1 VAPSYSSFIASSE
14 AEAITRTSDGYLEWC
29 PDSKVVSAA
38 NVLWLP
44 LGELLVERGL
54 LSNVQLELALG
65 EQRRTGL
72 RLGEVLVSM
81 GFVSEEAL
89 ARMLL
94 EQVGLSSTAEERS
107 DPSQALPQ
115 PPPEPEVEHGVA
127 VVWERPADDEPE
139 AVADHEPE
147 AFIEPEP
154 QTFDQPHPEAFDERE
169 PRASDEPEAEPFTE
183 QEAVVFEAP
192 APAPE
197 TEAEPE
203 PAPEPAAQPPLRV
216 SRPGEGASGE
226 PGGSPER
233 TSAPEPELRIAF
245 EAHSAPERA
254 PEPVIVRMDDP
265 GRGRGRWWS
274 RNGNKARVREL
285 EKVLSDFEQRSRA
298 IEADIMRVRTTLR
311 NLRDE
316 KPRP

>member
-1 VAPSYSSFIASSE
+1 MSETTHIRSTTGFVAPSYSSFIASSE

-29 PDSKVVSAA
+29 PDSKIVSAA

-94 EQVGLSSTAEERS
+94 EQVGLSSPVVE
-107 DPSQALPQ
+107 QAHAQQAQ
-115 PPPEPEVEHGVA
+115 PDSPPEPQVEPGVA
-127 VVWERPADDEPE
+127 VVWERQPADEP
-139 AVADHEPE
+139 AAEPPVGLSGGSGE
-147 AFIEPEP
+147 PGGSPAPSAEPEP
-154 QTFDQPHPEAFDERE
+154 
-169 PRASDEPEAEPFTE
+169 
-183 QEAVVFEAP
+183 VVFEAP
-192 APAPE
+192 TPE
-197 TEAEPE
+197 PEPEREPEPE
-203 PAPEPAAQPPLRV
+203 PAAELPVRV
-216 SRPGEGASGE
+216 SGPGERASGE
-226 PGGSPER
+226 PGGSPPPTAE
-233 TSAPEPELRIAF
+233 PEPELRIAVG
-245 EAHSAPERA
+245 AQPAPDRA

-285 EKVLSDFEQRSRA
+285 EQVLSDFEQRSRA
-298 IEADIMRVRTTLR
+298 IEADIVRVRTTLR

-316 KPRP
+316 TPRT

>member
-1 VAPSYSSFIASSE
+1 VSETTHIPQYDRVVAPPYCSFIAWTE

-54 LSNVQLELALG
+54 LSKVQLELALG

-94 EQVGLSSTAEERS
+94 EQVGLSSPNDGHADVQAAEET
-107 DPSQALPQ
+107 PAAQ
-115 PPPEPEVEHGVA
+115 PAPDLEPGVA
-127 VVWERPADDEPE
+127 VVWEPKA
-139 AVADHEPE
+139 
-147 AFIEPEP
+147 
-154 QTFDQPHPEAFDERE
+154 
-169 PRASDEPEAEPFTE
+169 RA
-183 QEAVVFEAP
+183 
-192 APAPE
+192 
-197 TEAEPE
+197 E
-203 PAPEPAAQPPLRV
+203 PAPEPEPQPEPEPEPEPELEH
-216 SRPGEGASGE
+216 RPE
-226 PGGSPER
+226 PEQEYEP
-233 TSAPEPELRIAF
+233 APEPEPEPDPEPEPEHVPEPEPKAEPHPAAEAEPALRIAA
-245 EAHSAPERA
+245 EAQPELTRK
-254 PEPVIVRMDDP
+254 PDPVIVRMDDP
-265 GRGRGRWWS
+265 ERGRGRWWS

-311 NLRDE
+311 NLRNE
-316 KPRP
+316 KPS

>member
-1 VAPSYSSFIASSE
+1 VSETTHIPQYDSVSAPPYCSFIAWTE

-29 PDSKVVSAA
+29 PDSRVVSAA

-44 LGELLVERGL
+44 LGELLVERRL
-54 LSNVQLELALG
+54 LSQVQLELALG

-94 EQVGLSSTAEERS
+94 EQVGLSSSNVGHADVQAPQETPAEETAP
-107 DPSQALPQ
+107 DL
-115 PPPEPEVEHGVA
+115 EPGVA
-127 VVWERPADDEPE
+127 VVWEAKPRA
-139 AVADHEPE
+139 
-147 AFIEPEP
+147 EPEP
-154 QTFDQPHPEAFDERE
+154 RQEPQPEWQPELEHR
-169 PRASDEPEAEPFTE
+169 
-183 QEAVVFEAP
+183 
-192 APAPE
+192 PAPE
-197 TEAEPE
+197 QEYE
-203 PAPEPAAQPPLRV
+203 PAPEPEPKAEPEAQPPVRASGPV
-216 SRPGEGASGE
+216 EGVSGE
-226 PGGSPER
+226 PGGSPGGQPGTELE
-233 TSAPEPELRIAF
+233 AQPPLRIAA
-245 EAHSAPERA
+245 EAQPEPTRK

-265 GRGRGRWWS
+265 ERGRGRWWS

-311 NLRDE
+311 NLRNE
-316 KPRP
+316 KPS